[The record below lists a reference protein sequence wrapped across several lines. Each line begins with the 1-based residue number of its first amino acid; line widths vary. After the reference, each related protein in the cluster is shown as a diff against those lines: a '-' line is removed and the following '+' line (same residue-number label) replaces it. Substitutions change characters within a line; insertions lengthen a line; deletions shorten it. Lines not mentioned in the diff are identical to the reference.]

1 MNTTLPA
8 GVVAIETQEL
18 DHISGGGIWR
28 LVAGAATA
36 GFTAGRWL
44 ACAVLCLGDL

>member
-1 MNTTLPA
+1 MNTALPA
-8 GVVAIETQEL
+8 GTVALERDEM
-18 DHISGGGIWR
+18 DHIVGGGIWR

-44 ACAVLCLGDL
+44 ACTILCLGDA

>member
-1 MNTTLPA
+1 MNTTLPPSVVTLEA
-8 GVVAIETQEL
+8 GEL
-18 DHISGGGIWR
+18 DRILGGGIWR